1 MKRTRIILAGILL
14 SAWTL
19 PAAAGNDRPIV
30 VGELPAAAREF
41 LRTHFDGLEVSYA
54 KVDED
59 FFDKEYKVVF
69 VNGAKVEFLEDGLW
83 KELDCK
89 YGEVPAADCRR
100 GGAALSRAEDRLDRP
115 RPPRLRGRPGQRAGA
130 DLRPEVPPHG
140 DGRLIGPK
148 PQRRHHTGQ
157 IIIDH

>member
-69 VNGAKVEFLEDGLW
+69 VNGAKVEFLEDGL
-83 KELDCK
+83 
-89 YGEVPAADCRR
+89 
-100 GGAALSRAEDRLDRP
+100 
-115 RPPRLRGRPGQRAGA
+115 
-130 DLRPEVPPHG
+130 
-140 DGRLIGPK
+140 
-148 PQRRHHTGQ
+148 
-157 IIIDH
+157 

>member
-54 KVDED
+54 KVDEAL
-59 FFDKEYKVVF
+59 FDKEYKVVF

-83 KELDCK
+83 KELTANTARC
-89 YGEVPAADCRR
+89 PRR
-100 GGAALSRAEDRLDRP
+100 LF
-115 RPPRLRGRPGQRAGA
+115 RGRLPTRWRGSFPG
-130 DLRPEVPPHG
+130 
-140 DGRLIGPK
+140 GRSS
-148 PQRRHHTGQ
+148 RSTAAAATTRSAWTTAWS
-157 IIIDH
+157 

>member
-69 VNGAKVEFLEDGLW
+69 VNGAKVEFLETASGRSSTANTAR
-83 KELDCK
+83 C
-89 YGEVPAADCRR
+89 PRR
-100 GGAALSRAEDRLDRP
+100 LF
-115 RPPRLRGRPGQRAGA
+115 RGRLPTRWRGSFPG
-130 DLRPEVPPHG
+130 
-140 DGRLIGPK
+140 GRSF
-148 PQRRHHTGQ
+148 RSTAAAATTRSAWTTGWS
-157 IIIDH
+157 

>member
-54 KVDED
+54 KVDEEL
-59 FFDKEYKVVF
+59 FDKEYKVVF

-89 YGEVPAADCRR
+89 YGEVA
-100 GGAALSRAEDRLDRP
+100 RLFPGRKIVSID
-115 RPPRLRGRPGQRAGA
+115 RGRR
-130 DLRPEVPPHG
+130 DYEVG
-140 DGRLIGPK
+140 LDNGLELTFDRKFRL
-148 PQRRHHTGQ
+148 TEM
-157 IIIDH
+157 DD